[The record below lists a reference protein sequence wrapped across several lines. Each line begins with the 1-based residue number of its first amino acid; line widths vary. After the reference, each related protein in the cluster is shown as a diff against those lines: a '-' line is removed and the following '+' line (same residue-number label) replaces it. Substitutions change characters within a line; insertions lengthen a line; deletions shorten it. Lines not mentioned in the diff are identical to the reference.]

1 MRTKWLVALLLI
13 GGLLLWGAGV
23 RDSGIA
29 GFTPTSTPTE
39 TSTATPTPMPTV
51 TPTETPVIP
60 PPPPPPPPPTET
72 PTAPPTATPRPTRTP
87 TRGPSPT
94 PWCFTATPEA
104 PGIVVEKGVNPP
116 ILSPGE
122 DVRITIQVRN
132 TGTQPVSHLVVEDT
146 LPAFLQILAVR
157 STRGIPA
164 ISGQTVRVSVGTL
177 EPGGQVTIT
186 IEARARADVPAGTAV
201 VNVAVAS
208 YDGGRSTG
216 PFPQPTPERPICP
229 LAPEAGQNASIWVA
243 ALLILMALVSLTV
256 GIAAWRKEESP
267 AP

>member
-1 MRTKWLVALLLI
+1 
-13 GGLLLWGAGV
+13 
-23 RDSGIA
+23 
-29 GFTPTSTPTE
+29 
-39 TSTATPTPMPTV
+39 TA
-51 TPTETPVIP
+51 TPTETPVAP

-72 PTAPPTATPRPTRTP
+72 PTAPPTATLRPTRTP

-94 PWCFTATPEA
+94 PWCFTATPET

-116 ILSPGE
+116 IISPGQ
-122 DVRITIQVRN
+122 DVQIAIRVRN
-132 TGTQPVSHLVVEDT
+132 TGTQPASHLIVEDT
-146 LPAFLQILAVR
+146 LPDFLQILAVH

-201 VNVAVAS
+201 ANVAVAS

-216 PFPQPTPERPICP
+216 QFPQPTPERPICP
-229 LAPEAGQNASIWVA
+229 LVPETGQTSPIWVA
-243 ALLILMALVSLTV
+243 ALLILMALVSLAT
-256 GIAAWRKEESP
+256 GIAARRRGQSP